1 MKLPSLMLRSF
12 VKTSLSSNEIGELLT
27 MAGFELEGIENDV
40 LDIKVM
46 ANRGDGLSALGLA
59 REILAKESSAEPTG
73 LYDQAI
79 EWHLAKAE
87 AGMHIELQSSNCSRY
102 ACAIYSDAQN
112 GPSPDWL
119 QEALTAAGQRPIS
132 LLVDLTNYVM
142 LELGQPL
149 HAFDLDKLGS
159 ERIVVRQAKEGEAL
173 TTLNGLK
180 HELKPDHLVI
190 CDATQPVAIAGVMG
204 GLDTE
209 VGPET
214 KRVLL
219 ESAHF
224 DASSVRKTRKDLGLN
239 TDASYRFE
247 RSVDPN
253 GVVRALLRFDQLYR
267 EITGGKGASQIEDVY
282 PIEAESRSLPL
293 RPARARL
300 ILSMDITDSE
310 MEGYLTRLGFKVK
323 TGRTFAVEP
332 PSWRPDVTLE
342 EDLIEEIGRVHGYEK
357 IPDLMPSGTTVRG
370 GSFGLYAVIDT
381 AKKTMLR
388 CGLDQIISHT
398 LRDASILDFNP
409 ERRVMVRN
417 PHSPEMQYI
426 RSSLLPG
433 LADAAT
439 KNGARNLRLFEIGK
453 VFVKG
458 DYEVDESPELS
469 ILISGSMQDPHF
481 AQLNPPQAD
490 FWTLKGILQELG
502 HLVHD
507 DISFELPRLPDHRFH
522 PTRQAGVMVDEGRLW
537 VGTMG
542 QIHPDYAEQLG
553 LPEETYMAEIDL
565 LVFFQNPDSELEVKP
580 ISRYP
585 AIKRD
590 IAFVINKSVPY
601 ADVERAIAEASGLVL
616 EKQAL
621 FDIYEGQ
628 GIEPGKHSLGVSIQ
642 LRKMDSSFTD
652 EEANLIRDK
661 IVQAIEELGGSL
673 R

>member
-1 MKLPSLMLRSF
+1 MLRAF
-12 VKTSLSSNEIGELLT
+12 VNTSLSSDEIGDLLT

-59 REILAKESSAEPTG
+59 REILAKEPSAEPTG
-73 LYDQAI
+73 LYEQANKL
-79 EWHLAKAE
+79 HTAMAE
-87 AGMHIELQSSNCSRY
+87 AGSHIELQSSNCTRY
-102 ACAIYSDAQN
+102 ACAIYLEAQN
-112 GPSPDWL
+112 GQSPAWL
-119 QEALTAAGQRPIS
+119 QEVLTAAGQRPIS

-149 HAFDLDKLGS
+149 HAFDLDKLED
-159 ERIVVRQAKEGEAL
+159 ERIVVRQAENGETL
-173 TTLNGLK
+173 TTLNGQK
-180 HELKPDHLVI
+180 HELKPNHLVI
-190 CDATQPVAIAGVMG
+190 CDGIRPVAIAGVMG

-209 VGPET
+209 VGPQT

-224 DASSVRKTRKDLGLN
+224 DASSVRKTRKELGLN

-253 GVVRALLRFDQLYR
+253 GVVRALLRFDELYR
-267 EITGGKGASQIEDVY
+267 EITGAKGASQIEDVY
-282 PIEAESRSLPL
+282 PTKSASRSLSL
-293 RPARARL
+293 RPERARM
-300 ILSMDITDSE
+300 IWSMDISDVE
-310 MEGYLTRLGFKVK
+310 MEGYLTRLGFKVN
-323 TGRTFAVEP
+323 TGSSFTVDP
-332 PSWRPDVTLE
+332 PSWRPDIMLE

-370 GSFGLYAVIDT
+370 GTFGLYAVIDT

-388 CGLDQIISHT
+388 CGLDQMISHT

-409 ERRVMVRN
+409 ERRVIVRN
-417 PHSPEMQYI
+417 PHSPEMQYL

-433 LADAAT
+433 LSDAAM

-469 ILISGSMQDPHF
+469 ILISGSMQDTHF
-481 AQLNPPQAD
+481 AQGNPPQAD

-522 PTRQAGVMVDEGRLW
+522 PTRQAGVMVDAGRLW

-565 LVFFQNPDSELEVKP
+565 LVFFQNPDAELEVKP

-601 ADVERAIAEASGLVL
+601 ADVERAISEASGSVL

-628 GIEPGKHSLGVSIQ
+628 GIAPGMHSLAVSIQ
-642 LRKMDSSFTD
+642 LRKMDSNFTD
-652 EEANLIRDK
+652 EEANVIRDK
-661 IVQAIEELGGSL
+661 IIEAIEELGGIL

>member
-1 MKLPSLMLRSF
+1 MLRSF

-73 LYDQAI
+73 LYHQAI
-79 EWHLAKAE
+79 EWHSAKAE
-87 AGMHIELQSSNCSRY
+87 AGPHIELQSSNCSRY

-224 DASSVRKTRKDLGLN
+224 DASSVRKTRKELGLN

-253 GVVRALLRFDQLYR
+253 GVVRALLRFDELYR
-267 EITGGKGASQIEDVY
+267 EITDGKGASQIEDVY
-282 PIEAESRSLPL
+282 PTEAESRSLLL
-293 RPARARL
+293 RPERARL
-300 ILSMDITDSE
+300 ILSMDIADSE
-310 MEGYLTRLGFKVK
+310 MEGYLTRLGIKVK

-417 PHSPEMQYI
+417 PHSPEMQFI